1 MGYIMNK
8 AMETMRNNLVENTTI
23 EKLLETSSVMLRRE
37 LREKET
43 NIYLYICELVASG
56 KLSKGY
62 QFSIKRFN
70 SMFINWEN
78 GKSTEKTSILP
89 TVSDISN
96 ACKYFYSVNGLN
108 CGFMPIVRIN
118 NDGCIIVD
126 CVEYVEN
133 YYSTPKEK
141 KEVKITREKQLE
153 KIGELINDLNDAIN
167 KGIKN
172 KVFENSD
179 INDILQSISK
189 IDIIESLEKITT
201 KEKATNKKSKVA

>member
-1 MGYIMNK
+1 MNK
-8 AMETMRNNLVENTTI
+8 TMETLRNNLVENTTT
-23 EKLLETSSVMLRRE
+23 EKLLETSSVMLTRE
-37 LREKET
+37 LREKEA

-78 GKSTEKTSILP
+78 GKSVEKTSTLP
-89 TVSDISN
+89 TLSDISN
-96 ACKYFYSVNGLN
+96 ACKYFYSMNGLE

-133 YYSTPKEK
+133 YYSKPKEK

-153 KIGELINDLNDAIN
+153 KIGELVNELNNAIN

-172 KVFENSD
+172 NVFENSD
-179 INDILQSISK
+179 IDDILQSIGE
-189 IDIIESLEKITT
+189 IDIVKALEKFSNGNTT
-201 KEKATNKKSKVA
+201 KEKTTNKKSKVA